1 MIFLFESEI
10 PLVMAQKYRKD
21 VMIQN
26 EQLHWVSPIPDLL
39 IFAKMES
46 VNTTEVIQ
54 IRQGI

>member
-21 VMIQN
+21 VMTQN
-26 EQLHWVSPIPDLL
+26 EQLHWVSPIPDLPF
-39 IFAKMES
+39 FAKMES

-54 IRQGI
+54 ILQDI